1 MRRAIAFVALGLVT
15 GTAVWLGVQLTRP
28 EVLPPGAELPAI
40 QVAGPRLDAAL
51 REAGGGRLVVLYF
64 HTDCAACLEQ
74 LRMLEAGAASL
85 GPVRLYLLTD
95 EENIDLASFARRWPR
110 LSTSDQVSWGVAGRE
125 EFRRRFGARSTPA
138 IFVFGPEGRLEA
150 KLLGQR
156 TVAAILEAA
165 GVAARRPTGSRADAQ
180 GARAPAPAGQAGP
193 FRVRRPE

>member
-1 MRRAIAFVALGLVT
+1 MRRAIAFAALGLVT

-28 EVLPPGAELPAI
+28 EVLPLGAELPAI
-40 QVAGPRLDAAL
+40 PVAGPRLDTVL
-51 REAGGGRLVVLYF
+51 REAGGERLVVLYF

-74 LRMLEAGAASL
+74 LRMLEAGAPSL

-95 EENIDLASFARRWPR
+95 EENVDLASFARRWPR

-156 TVAAILEAA
+156 TVAAILKAA
-165 GVAARRPTGSRADAQ
+165 GVAAGQPAVSRAGAQ
-180 GARAPAPAGQAGP
+180 EARFPAPGGQTGP
-193 FRVRRPE
+193 FGAGRPE